1 MALIESDI
9 CEALNQGKVRR
20 KANITKNLRATVKRI
35 TGGASEVLVKITSFG
50 KGLNHVKSH
59 LDYITRNGNVE
70 MENDRG
76 EIFEGR
82 KEVNELFEDWKKD
95 FGNSSRHKNQRDTM
109 HMVLSMPE
117 TVDPESVKNATRQF
131 AENNFGKN
139 HEYLFV
145 LHSDTPQPHCHLTV
159 KCRGFDGKRLNPRK
173 ADLQR
178 WREDFAEKL
187 RNQGVDAEATPRCS
201 RGVVKKTISNIIKHI
216 EQGDKTHRPRESKV
230 KKEKIKEIVEEILNE
245 TKGSPISPKPWEMA
259 IQKKQQTIREKW
271 LAVADYLEKDKPAI
285 TFNQKE
291 AENVRPNYNTLDIER
306 TKKWQRAAA
315 IYQSGL
321 EKSGCR
327 TAPGTISSMRKLSS
341 CPMVQHEQ
349 SSKMLLRENARNSL
363 GACRDLD
370 FEMRRS
376 RNGSSDVP
384 GDEEQIGKDVSVDD
398 KLLAASIRGF
408 VAGMPSIETERHQ
421 IKLELIR
428 KFTKQP
434 GMKIKP
440 QDQAP
445 EQKKGAEH
453 TAPEQKERDIEI

>member
-20 KANITKNLRATVKRI
+20 KANNTKNLRATVKRI

-70 MENDRG
+70 MENERG

-95 FGNSSRHKNQRDTM
+95 LGNSIRHKNQRDTM

-139 HEYLFV
+139 HEYVFV

-173 ADLQR
+173 ADLQK
-178 WREDFAEKL
+178 WREEFAEKL
-187 RNQGVDAEATPRCS
+187 RYQGVDAEATPRCS
-201 RGVVKKTISNIIKHI
+201 RGVVKKTISSIIKHI

-245 TKGSPISPKPWEMA
+245 TKGLPTSLKPWEKA
-259 IQKKQQTIREKW
+259 IQKKQQTIRNKW

-291 AENVRPNYNTLDIER
+291 AENVRPNYDSISTEQI
-306 TKKWQRAAA
+306 KAGQRAAA
-315 IYQSGL
+315 IYQRNL
-321 EKSGCR
+321 EKYGWR
-327 TAPGTISSMRKLSS
+327 TSPGPIASLRNVSDINV
-341 CPMVQHEQ
+341 VQHEQ
-349 SSKMLLRENARNSL
+349 ASQMLLRKNAFDRL
-363 GACRDLD
+363 G
-370 FEMRRS
+370 
-376 RNGSSDVP
+376 GS
-384 GDEEQIGKDVSVDD
+384 EERLKGQDTPIDD
-398 KLLAASIRGF
+398 KSLAASIRGF
-408 VAGMPSIETERHQ
+408 VAGMPNIETERHQ

-434 GMKIKP
+434 GVEVNQ
-440 QDQAP
+440 QDQTP
-445 EQKKGAEH
+445 RLKKGAEH
-453 TAPEQKERDIEI
+453 TAPKQKERDIEI